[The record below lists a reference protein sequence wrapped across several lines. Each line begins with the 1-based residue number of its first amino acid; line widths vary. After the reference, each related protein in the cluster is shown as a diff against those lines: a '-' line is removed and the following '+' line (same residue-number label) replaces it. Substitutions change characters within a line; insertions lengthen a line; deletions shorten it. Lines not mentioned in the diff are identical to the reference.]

1 MVSGPSGVGKTSL
14 VHRLLE
20 RTGRLRLSI
29 SYTTRAPRPGE
40 RDGVDYYF
48 ISEAEFEKRIADDSL
63 VEYAQVFG
71 NYYGTGRDRI
81 DETLAAGDS
90 VLLEIDWQ
98 GAGQIRRVYPEMLSL
113 MIVPPSI
120 AGLEA
125 RLRGRE
131 QDDEAVIERRMR
143 EADAEM
149 SHCAEYDYLVINHD
163 FDDAVADLVAIV
175 RAARLRSSCQKAAAR
190 QVMTRT

>member
-1 MVSGPSGVGKTSL
+1 MLFRS
-14 VHRLLE
+14 
-20 RTGRLRLSI
+20 
-29 SYTTRAPRPGE
+29 
-40 RDGVDYYF
+40 
-48 ISEAEFEKRIADDSL
+48 
-63 VEYAQVFG
+63 
-71 NYYGTGRDRI
+71 
-81 DETLAAGDS
+81 DS

-98 GAGQIRRVYPEMLSL
+98 GAGQIRRVYPEMLSI
-113 MIVPPSI
+113 MILPPSI

-131 QDDEAVIERRMR
+131 QDDEVVIERRMR

-149 SHCAEYDYLVINHD
+149 SHWAEYDYLVINRD

-190 QVMTRT
+190 QVMMRT

>member
-1 MVSGPSGVGKTSL
+1 MTDRGSLLVVSGPSGVGKTSL

-20 RTGRLRLSI
+20 RTARLRLSI
-29 SYTTRAPRPGE
+29 SYTTRVPRPGE

-98 GAGQIRRVYPEMLSL
+98 G
-113 MIVPPSI
+113 
-120 AGLEA
+120 
-125 RLRGRE
+125 
-131 QDDEAVIERRMR
+131 
-143 EADAEM
+143 
-149 SHCAEYDYLVINHD
+149 
-163 FDDAVADLVAIV
+163 
-175 RAARLRSSCQKAAAR
+175 
-190 QVMTRT
+190 

>member
-1 MVSGPSGVGKTSL
+1 M
-14 VHRLLE
+14 
-20 RTGRLRLSI
+20 
-29 SYTTRAPRPGE
+29 
-40 RDGVDYYF
+40 DYYF

-98 GAGQIRRVYPEMLSL
+98 GAGQIRRVYPEMLSI
-113 MIVPPSI
+113 MILPPSI

-131 QDDEAVIERRMR
+131 QDDEVVIERRMR

-149 SHCAEYDYLVINHD
+149 SHWAEYDYLVINRD

-190 QVMTRT
+190 QVMMRT